1 MIPKISYKLNKPLD
15 KKMALAFLNVKAGGV
30 DFSNGIIGVHPE
42 LKGIKNKKKVQQQK
56 MINRHFDNFYKKHNN
71 YLTKQIKK
79 FQTDWNKVEKKYFQA
94 MAKIFKSHS
103 WPKGKYIGY
112 LSIIDCNPRF
122 IKDKTFQ
129 VFYFH
134 PEGAVSVTAHELLHF
149 IFYDYCLKKYSKIF
163 KKLNTDNGIFWDL
176 AEIFNAV
183 ILSQSEFI
191 KIHKIK
197 KQSNYP
203 AHKKHIPIL
212 KRLWNKEKDI
222 DKWIIKSFEYLKNK
236 NFIYF

>member
-1 MIPKISYKLNKPLD
+1 MFPKISYKLNKPLD
-15 KKMALAFLNVKAGGV
+15 KKITLEFLNIKAGGV

-42 LKGIKNKKKVQQQK
+42 LKGINKQSKIKQK
-56 MINRHFDNFYKKHNN
+56 EKINKHFDSFYKQHKD
-71 YLTKQIKK
+71 YLNKRIIE
-79 FQTDWNKVEKKYFQA
+79 FQKDWNKVEKKYFQEVN
-94 MAKIFKSHS
+94 KIFKNYLWS
-103 WPKGKYIGY
+103 KGKYIGY

-122 IKDKTFQ
+122 LNNETFQ

-134 PEGAVSVTAHELLHF
+134 PEGSVAVTSHELLHF
-149 IFYDYCLKKYSKIF
+149 IFYDYCFKKHPKIF
-163 KKLNTDNGIFWDL
+163 KKLNPDDNIFWDL

-183 ILSQSEFI
+183 ILSQPEFV

-203 AHKKHIPIL
+203 AHKKLIPVL

-222 DKWIIKSFEYLKNK
+222 DKWIIKAFEYLEK
-236 NFIYF
+236 